1 MAYKCKEEFDVNK
14 EKYMTD
20 EQAAFAMY
28 ILLQILHADGSYTVE
43 NSEYF
48 KKVSKALSEA
58 SEGSEIV
65 PDSMMIEFLNSEY
78 TKASEENHKLNLDDV
93 RKKTSVHS
101 ILLNTFNSHLPQ
113 HFKDRVSPVFDRD
126 VAMTLYKH
134 CLMTAVSDSNRS
146 YETAEFLD
154 DLRKT
159 LKLKLEDCLVVSQ
172 SYGIL

>member
-1 MAYKCKEEFDVNK
+1 MLSKIHKWHINVEEFDVNK

-93 RKKTSVHS
+93 RKKLLFTLFYLIPLIVIYHS
-101 ILLNTFNSHLPQ
+101 IS
-113 HFKDRVSPVFDRD
+113 
-126 VAMTLYKH
+126 
-134 CLMTAVSDSNRS
+134 
-146 YETAEFLD
+146 
-154 DLRKT
+154 KT
-159 LKLKLEDCLVVSQ
+159 EYLQYLIE
-172 SYGIL
+172 I